1 MRKVYA
7 LLFLCFVSCIRTMKN
22 GSNKPKKG
30 IIKIA
35 KQKFKRYTKRYR
47 KSLDLKEEHV
57 LGKYEVKAYFN
68 FDDNFERLFKWK
80 LYYNFCKSRS
90 PSICNYMKLRKE
102 FQKMYDEDTF
112 SLKRYMSDVNII
124 FSHFVNKYSI
134 LQFDVKLDHNNVAIV
149 SKTPK
154 ISDILME
161 SFSNFV
167 SRKKLQYPTKEPSWR
182 LSFNYA
188 TGVKKLIVSIPSQVP
203 GLTFTFYF
211 VIIAFQ
217 YCKSSFTTLNCL
229 EALEIYISSSHFHF
243 ENTKLDISP
252 WKKCNNKM
260 DFPHQLVLSLYVIL
274 LSEINHK
281 VFSCIYDAFRIF
293 IREE

>member
-7 LLFLCFVSCIRTMKN
+7 LLLLCFLSCISTIKN
-22 GSNKPKKG
+22 GSNKPKNG

-47 KSLDLKEEHV
+47 KSLDLKEEQV

-68 FDDNFERLFKWK
+68 FDGDFERLFKWK

-124 FSHFVNKYSI
+124 FSHFINKYSI
-134 LQFDVKLDHNNVAIV
+134 LQFDIKLDHNHVAIV

-154 ISDILME
+154 ISEILME

-167 SRKKLQYPTKEPSWR
+167 SRKKLQYPTKEPNWK

-188 TGVKKLIVSIPSQVP
+188 TGIKKLIVSIPSQVP

-217 YCKSSFTTLNCL
+217 YYYSKLFGSIGDIYFKFPFSFRKYEVGYFTMEKIKNPGLSSKD
-229 EALEIYISSSHFHF
+229 AIRSS
-243 ENTKLDISP
+243 
-252 WKKCNNKM
+252 
-260 DFPHQLVLSLYVIL
+260 
-274 LSEINHK
+274 
-281 VFSCIYDAFRIF
+281 
-293 IREE
+293 IRFGLCA